1 MQNINLMMRKTIL
14 ILSLISIISSCSKEA
29 FNNEV
34 VINGFDKNYKETNS
48 PLTSFIDSIKVI
60 PLKNESNIV
69 LTNPQ
74 KIICYK
80 NKFYILDNNRV
91 LCYGPNGN
99 FICLVGERGHGHG
112 EYINIATFVISGNS
126 IKLLDSFKNHII
138 TFTLEGKFISE
149 AKAPEGVL
157 SNVQDAIFE
166 NDAVLFMANYIYKD
180 KNDVYT
186 RWNTSTGEVSVVD
199 KVSVKTNE
207 TKEFVGKHSFCNY
220 NGNIRYILPFSDV
233 IKSTDNLSI
242 RFPTTRKVLTVSEL
256 QNISDFS
263 IKTYA
268 EHLDDFVGF
277 NDIFE
282 TSNYILLTFSN
293 LEYTVVDKINNKC
306 FRSSYTFDEKSKS
319 FPLLNIL
326 TSTQDTLIGI
336 IDMEHYSSLKNR
348 IHSNGINAS
357 DHNNSEYAI
366 ILYLAK

>member
-1 MQNINLMMRKTIL
+1 MRKTIL
-14 ILSLISIISSCSKEA
+14 ILALISIISSCSKEA
-29 FNNEV
+29 SNNEI

-48 PLTSFIDSIKVI
+48 PITSFIDSIKVI

-74 KIICYK
+74 KILCYK

-91 LCYGPNGN
+91 LCYGPDGN
-99 FICLVGERGHGHG
+99 FICFVGERGHGHG
-112 EYINIATFVISGNS
+112 EYINIATFVISGNT
-126 IKLLDSFKNHII
+126 IKLLDSFTNQML
-138 TFTLEGKFISE
+138 TYTLEGEFISE

-207 TKEFVGKHSFCNY
+207 TKEFIGKHSFCNY

-242 RFPTTRKVLTVSEL
+242 RFQTTRKVLTDSDL
-256 QNISDFS
+256 QNISNFS
-263 IKTYA
+263 IMTYA
-268 EHLDDFVGF
+268 EHLDNFVGF

-293 LEYTVVDKINNKC
+293 LEYTVVDKTNNNC
-306 FRSSYTFDEKSKS
+306 FRSSYKYDEKSKS

-326 TSTQDTLIGI
+326 ASTKDTLIGI
-336 IDMEHYSSLKNR
+336 IDMEYYSSLKNN
-348 IHSNGINAS
+348 IHSDVINVSDYNHNG
-357 DHNNSEYAI
+357 YTI
-366 ILYLAK
+366 ILYHAK